1 MDARLDSVHAACQTA
16 AAHAQTCAT
25 IGARLAAERDDLQR
39 CLSEQPKQRQRRW
52 LAAPLRDGFTA

>member
-39 CLSEQPKQRQRRW
+39 CLSE
-52 LAAPLRDGFTA
+52 